1 MNPLGFAA
9 VLKTRTAQAA
19 LAAVA
24 MHAAAALSPKLGFSV
39 DAQDIA
45 NAIGALLDL
54 AAVYFR
60 AQAPVR
66 DQQNVATPKP
76 KD

>member
-1 MNPLGFAA
+1 MNPLGIAA

-19 LAAVA
+19 IAAVA
-24 MHAAAALSPKLGFSV
+24 AHAAAALSPKLGFPVEAS
-39 DAQDIA
+39 DIA

-54 AAVYFR
+54 AAIYFR

-66 DQQNVATPKP
+66 DQQDVATPKP
-76 KD
+76 QD